1 MTTAS
6 PALHPCTES
15 GNTRGTEGLTR
26 ASAAQGNGNHRTE
39 RKLKDSG
46 KLIGHKRRL
55 STAGWKTA
63 SKAPGQHQG
72 AHVRMALGGSRGDR
86 PPRPSEDEE

>member
-1 MTTAS
+1 MTTTS

-15 GNTRGTEGLTR
+15 GGTRGTEGLTR
-26 ASAAQGNGNHRTE
+26 ASAAEGVGNHRTE

-55 STAGWKTA
+55 STPDWKKA
-63 SKAPGQHQG
+63 SEATGQQYTEQT
-72 AHVRMALGGSRGDR
+72 RPCEDGSRRR
-86 PPRPSEDEE
+86 PRR